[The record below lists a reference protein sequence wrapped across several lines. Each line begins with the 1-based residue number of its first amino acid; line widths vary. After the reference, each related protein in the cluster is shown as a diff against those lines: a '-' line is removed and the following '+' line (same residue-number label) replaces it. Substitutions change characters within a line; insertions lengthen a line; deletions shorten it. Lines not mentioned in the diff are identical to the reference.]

1 MAATGG
7 MTQSETTLPAAPDLD
22 PGGAPY
28 HSLLGLTLVQW
39 EDGLARLAC
48 TVGDQHRN
56 RSGIVHGG
64 LILSMIDQAAGYSG
78 LWCSVPGNV
87 RRAVTLD
94 LDCRF
99 TGQVK
104 AGRLVAEAKVAQ
116 RGRNIFFVRTEV
128 LDEAGKMV
136 AFGASTHRWRAGSET
151 HVGQPPGAAPQ
162 DG

>member
-1 MAATGG
+1 
-7 MTQSETTLPAAPDLD
+7 MTDPAAPALPDLD
-22 PGGAPY
+22 PEGAPY
-28 HSLLGLTLVQW
+28 HALLGLTLVQW
-39 EDGLARLAC
+39 EEGLARLAC
-48 TVGDQHRN
+48 TVGERHLN

-104 AGRLVAEAKVAQ
+104 AGQLVAEARVAQ

-128 LDEAGKMV
+128 LDAAGRMV

-151 HVGQPPGAAPQ
+151 HLGQPPGTEPKE
-162 DG
+162 G